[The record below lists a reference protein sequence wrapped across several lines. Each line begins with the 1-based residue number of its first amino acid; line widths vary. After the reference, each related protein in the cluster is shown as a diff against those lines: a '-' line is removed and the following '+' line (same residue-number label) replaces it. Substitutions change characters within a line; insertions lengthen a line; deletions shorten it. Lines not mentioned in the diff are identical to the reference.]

1 MWMSSPTR
9 TEEGRRQITMTV
21 ESHNKARQ
29 LLKRNEWLQADTINP
44 VVYKRKDEKS
54 NGKDPFALLFS

>member
-29 LLKRNEWLQADTINP
+29 LLKRKEWLQADTINP
-44 VVYKRKDEKS
+44 VV
-54 NGKDPFALLFS
+54 